1 MDRGRSSKY
10 SSAAVVSVLNEL
22 TMMDMRCQVGKK
34 HPLFTYMSIIFS
46 LIGVIF
52 YHIGTI

>member
-34 HPLFTYMSIIFS
+34 HLLFTYMAIIFS
-46 LIGVIF
+46 LMGVIF